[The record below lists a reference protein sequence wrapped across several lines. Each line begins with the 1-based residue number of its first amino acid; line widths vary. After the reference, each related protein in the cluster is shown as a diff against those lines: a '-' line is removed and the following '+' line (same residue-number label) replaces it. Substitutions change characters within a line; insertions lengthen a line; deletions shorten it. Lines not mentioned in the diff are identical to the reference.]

1 MRSKMTLYLSL
12 MSPRVLL
19 TSSSSRNRSASAP
32 SSPAHPWSNAESL
45 SPASSSP
52 APPSESRGVG
62 ESSARGEPRSSASIS
77 YAESATTGSRGVGGV
92 GPRDAPRDASAP
104 GAAVV
109 AESPARR
116 SMSRRLR
123 AEGGGG
129 EGGGVR
135 GVSEGEGGAR
145 SEVVRELGEG
155 RAEARCRSVATRLR
169 SRLVLTLHHPIA
181 TQHRSAELS
190 GITPNTI
197 AARPASDMRAR
208 RGIPRRAVPPRA
220 GLWGRRRAERAC
232 RAQLRFVTQFFARGR
247 RNCLARV
254 RLAGRSCCWHTR
266 DPRACDRPRRPRRAR
281 AMGTLVVWSQ
291 AHAVFT
297 RGATVRWRD
306 FRVRRSP
313 VVIRRAPPPR
323 PGRSVLG
330 RFEPFRARLILR
342 RHPLT
347 PRLPSLPSPAPLA
360 PSLSS
365 ATSSLRCTSSSS

>member
-92 GPRDAPRDASAP
+92 GPRDAPRDAPAP

-129 EGGGVR
+129 GGRGRGSRRQRRRKRRAFGGGAGAR
-135 GVSEGEGGAR
+135 GGAR
-145 SEVVRELGEG
+145 GG
-155 RAEARCRSVATRLR
+155 
-169 SRLVLTLHHPIA
+169 
-181 TQHRSAELS
+181 
-190 GITPNTI
+190 
-197 AARPASDMRAR
+197 
-208 RGIPRRAVPPRA
+208 AVPKRRDAPSIAPRLDA
-220 GLWGRRRAERAC
+220 PPPHRHPAQERRAERNHPEHD
-232 RAQLRFVTQFFARGR
+232 RGAPGVR
-247 RNCLARV
+247 HTGPQRNPA
-254 RLAGRSCCWHTR
+254 
-266 DPRACDRPRRPRRAR
+266 PRRPAARRPL
-281 AMGTLVVWSQ
+281 GEKE
-291 AHAVFT
+291 
-297 RGATVRWRD
+297 GGGG
-306 FRVRRSP
+306 RVGLNFAS
-313 VVIRRAPPPR
+313 
-323 PGRSVLG
+323 
-330 RFEPFRARLILR
+330 
-342 RHPLT
+342 
-347 PRLPSLPSPAPLA
+347 
-360 PSLSS
+360 
-365 ATSSLRCTSSSS
+365 

>member
-123 AEGGGG
+123 AEGGGE

-220 GLWGRRRAERAC
+220 GLWGRRRAEEGVSGSTSLRDSVFRARTSKLSRAC
-232 RAQLRFVTQFFARGR
+232 STR
-247 RNCLARV
+247 RPKLLLAHSRSARV
-254 RLAGRSCCWHTR
+254 R
-266 DPRACDRPRRPRRAR
+266 
-281 AMGTLVVWSQ
+281 
-291 AHAVFT
+291 
-297 RGATVRWRD
+297 
-306 FRVRRSP
+306 SP
-313 VVIRRAPPPR
+313 APPP
-323 PGRSVLG
+323 S
-330 RFEPFRARLILR
+330 RARHGHAR
-342 RHPLT
+342 RLVAGPRGVHARGDRAMA
-347 PRLPSLPSPAPLA
+347 RLPGASIARSHQTSPPPPDPVVPS
-360 PSLSS
+360 SVG
-365 ATSSLRCTSSSS
+365 SSLFALVSSSVVIL

>member
-92 GPRDAPRDASAP
+92 GPRDAPRDAPAP

-129 EGGGVR
+129 REEGGGGVR

-220 GLWGRRRAERAC
+220 GLWGRRRAEEGVSGSTSRRDSVFRA
-232 RAQLRFVTQFFARGR
+232 RTSIVS
-247 RNCLARV
+247 RV
-254 RLAGRSCCWHTR
+254 FESPAEVVVGTLEI
-266 DPRACDRPRRPRRAR
+266 RAR
-281 AMGTLVVWSQ
+281 AIARAAPVARAPWARSSSGRRP
-291 AHAVFT
+291 T
-297 RGATVRWRD
+297 RCSRAGRPCDGATSGCVD
-306 FRVRRSP
+306 
-313 VVIRRAPPPR
+313 R
-323 PGRSVLG
+323 P
-330 RFEPFRARLILR
+330 
-342 RHPLT
+342 
-347 PRLPSLPSPAPLA
+347 
-360 PSLSS
+360 
-365 ATSSLRCTSSSS
+365 